1 LTGVRVAAGVSV
13 EALVGEEGDVVRER
27 RFQALLAANLLAP
40 LGITLVSP
48 LLETLSGPFGVSPAR
63 MGLLVSAYTAPP
75 VVLIP
80 VAGVLADRVG
90 RKPVLLSG
98 ILLFGAGGSAIALTT
113 DFRVAVALRLLQG
126 VAFAG
131 LTTIIVT
138 SIGDVYVGAREA
150 TAQGLR
156 FTSSGVYQA
165 VFPPVAGL
173 LVVVA
178 WWAPFLIY
186 ALAFPVAAVVYLWFD
201 EPLERTAGADGPDA
215 GVREVFGLVARPRV
229 LALVVGRGLPMLPW
243 VGFLTYN
250 SLLVVRG
257 TGGTPAEAG
266 VLVAVNSVGLAVGG
280 SQAGRITE
288 RFDSRLWPL
297 AGANL
302 LLAAGV
308 STVAFAPVLAV
319 AVAGAA
325 VLGLGFGV
333 SLSLYRSVV
342 TGLAPA
348 NLRGG
353 LVSVSES
360 GGRVASTV
368 TPVAMGWV
376 AAAAAP
382 SLGLLGGVR
391 LAAAGTGA
399 VALVGGSLALAVAR
413 LSPPAPA
420 ER

>member
-1 LTGVRVAAGVSV
+1 VYRRHVSV
-13 EALVGEEGDVVRER
+13 ESLVGENGDVLYER

-48 LLETLSGPFGVSPAR
+48 LLDTLSGPFGVSTAR
-63 MGLLVSAYTAPP
+63 MGLLISAYTAPP
-75 VVLIP
+75 IVLIP
-80 VAGVLADRVG
+80 VAGVVADRVG
-90 RKPVLLSG
+90 RKPVLLAG
-98 ILLFGAGGSAIALTT
+98 ILLFGVGGTGIALTT

-138 SIGDVYVGAREA
+138 SIGDVYAGAREA

-165 VFPPVAGL
+165 IFPPVAGA

-186 ALAFPVAAVVYLWFD
+186 AMAFPVAVLVYLWFEEPLDGGDERAD
-201 EPLERTAGADGPDA
+201 EPSG
-215 GVREVFGLVARPRV
+215 GVRPLLALVSRPRV
-229 LALVVGRGLPMLPW
+229 FSLVVGRGLPMLPW

-250 SLLVVRG
+250 SLIVARG
-257 TGGTPAEAG
+257 VGGSPAEAG
-266 VLVAVNSVGLAVGG
+266 ILVAVNSTGLAVGG

-297 AGANL
+297 AVANVAL
-302 LLAAGV
+302 GV
-308 STVAFAPVLAV
+308 GLVVVAFAPTLAV
-319 AVAGAA
+319 GVVGAA
-325 VLGLGFGV
+325 VLGVGFGV

-348 NLRGG
+348 HLRGG

-360 GGRVASTV
+360 GGRVVSTL
-368 TPVAMGWV
+368 TPVAMGAAV
-376 AAAAAP
+376 AAATP
-382 SLGLLGGVR
+382 SFGLVGAVR
-391 LAAAGTGA
+391 LASVGAA
-399 VALVGGSLALAVAR
+399 VLAVAGGTLVLVVAR
-413 LSPPAPA
+413 LTRPTG
-420 ER
+420 

>member
-1 LTGVRVAAGVSV
+1 MSV
-13 EALVGEEGDVVRER
+13 EALVGAEGDVVRER
-27 RFQALLAANLLAP
+27 RFQALVAANLLAP

-63 MGLLVSAYTAPP
+63 VGLLVSAYTAPP
-75 VVLIP
+75 IVLIP

-98 ILLFGAGGSAIALTT
+98 ILLFGAGGSAIAFTT
-113 DFRVAVALRLLQG
+113 DFRVAVALRFVQG

-138 SIGDVYVGAREA
+138 SIGDAYVGAREA

-156 FTSSGVYQA
+156 FTSSGLYQA
-165 VFPPVAGL
+165 VFPPLAGV

-186 ALAFPVAAVVYLWFD
+186 ALAFPVAVLVYLWFD
-201 EPLERTAGADGPDA
+201 EPLDRPAAADEDGA
-215 GVREVFGLVARPRV
+215 GVRQVLGLIARPRV
-229 LALVVGRGLPMLPW
+229 FALVVGRGLPMLPW

-257 TGGTPAEAG
+257 VGGTPAEAG

-297 AGANL
+297 AAANV

-308 STVAFAPVLAV
+308 STVAFAPALAV
-319 AVAGAA
+319 AVTGAA
-325 VLGLGFGV
+325 ALGLGFGV

-348 NLRGG
+348 RLRGG

-360 GGRVASTV
+360 GGRVASTL

-376 AAAAAP
+376 VTVGTP
-382 SLGLLGGVR
+382 SLGLLGAVR

-399 VALVGGSLALAVAR
+399 VALVGGSLVLAVAR
-413 LSPPAPA
+413 LAA
-420 ER
+420 EA

>member
-1 LTGVRVAAGVSV
+1 MYRRAVSV
-13 EALVGEEGDVVRER
+13 ESLVGENGDVVYER

-40 LGITLVSP
+40 LGITLISP
-48 LLETLSGPFGVSPAR
+48 LLDTLSGPFGVSTAR
-63 MGLLVSAYTAPP
+63 LGLLVSAYTAPP
-75 VVLIP
+75 ILLIP

-90 RKPVLLSG
+90 RKPVLLAG
-98 ILLFGAGGSAIALTT
+98 ILLFGIGGTAIALTT
-113 DFRVAVALRLLQG
+113 EFWVAVALRLLQG

-131 LTTIIVT
+131 LTTIVVT
-138 SIGDVYVGAREA
+138 SIGDVYAGAREA

-165 VFPPVAGL
+165 IFPPVAGA

-186 ALAFPVAAVVYLWFD
+186 AMAFPVAVLVYVWFEEPLDRASATDD
-201 EPLERTAGADGPDA
+201 EPAG
-215 GVREVFGLVARPRV
+215 GVRPLLALLSRPRV
-229 LALVVGRGLPMLPW
+229 LSLVVGRGLPMLPW

-250 SLLVVRG
+250 SLVVARG
-257 TGGTPAEAG
+257 IGGSPAEAG
-266 VLVAVNSVGLAVGG
+266 ILVAVNSTGLAVGG

-288 RFDSRLWPL
+288 RLDSRLWPL
-297 AGANL
+297 AAANVALGAGL
-302 LLAAGV
+302 V
-308 STVAFAPVLAV
+308 VVAFAPTLAV
-319 AVAGAA
+319 GITGAA

-348 NLRGG
+348 HLRGG

-368 TPVAMGWV
+368 TPVAMSAV
-376 AAAAAP
+376 VTAATP
-382 SLGLLGGVR
+382 TLGLLGAVR
-391 LAAAGTGA
+391 LAAVGTGA
-399 VALVGGSLALAVAR
+399 VAVVGGTLALAVAR
-413 LSPPAPA
+413 LTRT
-420 ER
+420 EG

>member
-1 LTGVRVAAGVSV
+1 MYGPRVSV
-13 EALVGEEGDVVRER
+13 QSLVGENGDVVYER

-48 LLETLSGPFGVSPAR
+48 LLDTLSGPFGVSPAR
-63 MGLLVSAYTAPP
+63 MGLLISAYTAPP
-75 VVLIP
+75 ILLIP

-90 RKPVLLSG
+90 RKPVLIAG
-98 ILLFGAGGSAIALTT
+98 ILLFGVGGTGIALTT

-138 SIGDVYVGAREA
+138 SIGDVYAEAREA

-165 VFPPVAGL
+165 IFPPVAGA
-173 LVVVA
+173 LVVIA

-186 ALAFPVAAVVYLWFD
+186 AMAFPVAVLVYLWFEEPLDSAPDADD
-201 EPLERTAGADGPDA
+201 EPSG
-215 GVREVFGLVARPRV
+215 GVRPVLALVSRPRV
-229 LALVVGRGLPMLPW
+229 LSLVVGRGLPMLPW

-250 SLLVVRG
+250 SLIVVRG
-257 TGGTPAEAG
+257 LGGSPAEAG
-266 VLVAVNSVGLAVGG
+266 ILVAVNSTGLAVGG

-297 AGANL
+297 ALANVALGAGL
-302 LLAAGV
+302 V
-308 STVAFAPVLAV
+308 VVAFAPTLAV
-319 AVAGAA
+319 GVVGAA

-348 NLRGG
+348 HLRGG

-360 GGRVASTV
+360 GGRVASTL
-368 TPVAMGWV
+368 TPVAMGAV
-376 AAAAAP
+376 VTAATP
-382 SLGLLGGVR
+382 SLGLVGAVR
-391 LAAAGTGA
+391 LAAVGAAA
-399 VALVGGSLALAVAR
+399 VAVVGGTLVLVVAR
-413 LSPPAPA
+413 VSRPAGA
-420 ER
+420 G